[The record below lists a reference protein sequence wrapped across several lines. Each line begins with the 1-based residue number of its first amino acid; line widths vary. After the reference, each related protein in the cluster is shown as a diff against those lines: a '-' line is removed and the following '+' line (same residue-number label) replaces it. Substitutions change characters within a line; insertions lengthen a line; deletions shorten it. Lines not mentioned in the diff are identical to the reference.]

1 MIQLSIVIPIYNVE
15 NYLDTCL
22 SSVMTQDIP
31 LTDYEVILIND
42 GSSDGSLVIAERF
55 AAQYS
60 NVRLIS
66 QENRGLSGARNRG
79 IEEAQGE
86 YIWFI
91 DSDDYIEIDCI
102 SVLLEYMISG
112 GLDAMRFNYLN
123 VNEKH
128 EIVALNKNPK
138 RHVHYDPMVK
148 SGANFLEQ
156 DRKSDV

>member
-15 NYLDTCL
+15 KYLYTCL
-22 SSVMTQDIP
+22 LSIMTQDIP

-60 NVRLIS
+60 NIRLIS

-102 SVLLEYMISG
+102 SVL
-112 GLDAMRFNYLN
+112 
-123 VNEKH
+123 
-128 EIVALNKNPK
+128 
-138 RHVHYDPMVK
+138 
-148 SGANFLEQ
+148 
-156 DRKSDV
+156 DRKSVV